1 MFLMSRVNKGVSM
14 NKIGFKEKVGYGLGD
29 GASNII
35 WQTIMLFMAYF
46 YTDVYGLSAFHMG
59 TMFLLVRVFDA
70 FADVYVGYL
79 ADHTRTKFGQFRPYL
94 LWFSLPFGI
103 FGALTFYTPDL
114 GEIGKIIYAY
124 ISYTILSLFYSLVNI
139 PYCAMINNISNDAKE
154 RVSMQ
159 SYRFAF
165 AALGGIIVSSVA
177 LSLTKVLGDGNLQKG
192 YFYGMV
198 LMGGLSTI
206 LFLLCF
212 AMTKERYI
220 KAVDQNQ
227 KFSGI
232 YKELNILIK
241 DVNWRC
247 IFSLNVVNLIA
258 AILKTGGAIYFVNY
272 YLLRPDLVSIVLST
286 ILGVKFI
293 GSMFTSIL
301 YGKFERLAAYKVTI
315 IMQAFIMAMLFFIPA
330 NYVIVACVMIA
341 AVHFLDASASP
352 LQWSLLSDIID
363 NLEKKAGK
371 SLSGLVFSTNI
382 FAIKIGIA
390 VGGAIIGW
398 LLTLGGYV
406 GNAPVQTDSAILV
419 VRLLFTIIPAVMVL
433 SLMLILKK
441 YRNTDADNN
450 TVAMPSTENEQVSH

>member
-441 YRNTDADNN
+441 YRNTDANNN